1 MTENNRQPEDDD
13 TTNAKKR
20 DSSDYLF
27 GYGLSEK
34 GKARAL
40 QQIKDYMS
48 PLRHSRMHGR
58 VVNDALQRKLQ
69 KIRGCWCHG
78 NTDLHKMQ
86 LDPRYKTC
94 NFDKME
100 EEE

>member
-1 MTENNRQPEDDD
+1 MTENNRKTEEDE

-20 DSSDYLF
+20 GSSDYHI
-27 GYGLSEK
+27 GYGLSPK
-34 GKARAL
+34 GEARAL
-40 QQIKDYMS
+40 QQIRNYMS

-58 VVNDALQRKLQ
+58 VVDDALQRKLQ

-78 NTDLHKMQ
+78 NKDLHKMQ
-86 LDPRYKTC
+86 LDPKYKTC